1 MISLLSFLSR
11 NDFENKKSINNS
23 CSSAIPNQVFIRLLS
38 IDMRAALG
46 SDAFVSSF
54 AFSDDDVTSKDSPS
68 LVSLFPGF
76 ASGTTNAGN
85 GQIMMSD
92 KISRQKDVKYYD
104 ELTIGTLF
112 SLP

>member
-1 MISLLSFLSR
+1 MISLLSFLSQ
-11 NDFENKKSINNS
+11 NDFENKNSINNS
-23 CSSAIPNQVFIRLLS
+23 CSSAIPDQVFIRLLS

-46 SDAFVSSF
+46 SDASVSSF

-76 ASGTTNAGN
+76 A